1 MAEKLV
7 TIARFTD
14 YIEAEL
20 AKQLL
25 EDFGIEAVVTGEN
38 VANVYSGL
46 PALMDLELQTL
57 ASQAQEAIEI
67 LESRDEPGNSQH
79 SSEPDDTQE

>member
-1 MAEKLV
+1 MAEELV
-7 TIARFTD
+7 TVARFTD

-20 AKQLL
+20 AKQVL
-25 EDFGIEAVVTGEN
+25 EDFGIKAVVTGEN

-57 ASQAQEAIEI
+57 TSRAQEAIEI
-67 LESRDEPGNSQH
+67 LESHNKPGDAEQPDK
-79 SSEPDDTQE
+79 PDDAQE

>member
-7 TIARFTD
+7 TIAQFAD

-25 EDFGIEAVVTGEN
+25 EDFGIKSVVTGQN

-46 PALMDLELQTL
+46 PALADVELQTL
-57 ASQAQEAIEI
+57 ESQAQQALEI
-67 LESRDEPGNSQH
+67 LES
-79 SSEPDDTQE
+79 QEKKE

>member
-1 MAEKLV
+1 MAEELV
-7 TIARFTD
+7 TVARFTD

-25 EDFGIEAVVTGEN
+25 EDFGIKAVVTGEN
-38 VANVYSGL
+38 VANVYSGV

-57 ASQAQEAIEI
+57 ASRAQEAMEI
-67 LESRDEPGNSQH
+67 LESRAQ
-79 SSEPDDTQE
+79 SSDTDDTEE